1 MQKIFP
7 HFFSQLSL
15 SLFRHKGGGVGVI
28 AGLSL
33 PVVLG
38 AAGLAFD
45 INRGLEQQAANQRA
59 ADMAALGAAMAFKA
73 NSSEAVL
80 EPTAKDIVRA
90 NGIAGATV
98 RATVH
103 DDFPSAGDQS
113 VRVTVTTQAPYT
125 LAKVVGMGDRFSVQT
140 QSFASLTTQAPY
152 APPCFLALSSASD
165 AITVTGG
172 ASIDAPDCSIAAV
185 GSVQNKGQLIRG
197 HDIISGSGDIVVDYG
212 TLSAESL
219 RFAGSFSAPSWNGNV
234 PPADK
239 RKNQATEL
247 VDPWAD
253 NADLADAR
261 SELGNYTSIPG
272 LSNPDTS
279 VCSGAKDYALDW
291 SPNASHPAKAYWTG
305 SGYNLPAATYCIK
318 ELTTGGGLAIRF
330 ASGSRIYV
338 QQGVAIGGGS
348 SVDFGD
354 SDIFVNGG
362 FDSGSSG
369 VTIGNG
375 TLWIGNGGQVKWQ
388 GTNRKG
394 NGTVI
399 INQTITLGGGQ
410 KLLMGDG
417 SHFFGGF
424 NLGGGGSAKMGD
436 GDFTAVAGIFIAGGS
451 ELAVGNG
458 NYLIGPGS
466 GNAAIKLSGSAIYL
480 MGAGTFSANGD
491 IDTAGGSRIAFG
503 RTRNHYI
510 NGNLRIAGSAVFGA
524 GRYTIAG
531 GFTNGTGGTTWPYT
545 SLLNGL
551 TYGSDFSGY
560 DMGGSDVTFILGGT
574 LSLAGG
580 AKTKLVAPGDS
591 VSGGQ
596 IGDLLIDSLTTADTN
611 WTGGSANNF
620 AGTVHLPK
628 SLVKM
633 AGGNTT
639 LGHGQCFTL
648 IASKIAANGGA
659 SAGSACPSMAG
670 DAGGKTSSIRL
681 VR

>member
-1 MQKIFP
+1 MRR
-7 HFFSQLSL
+7 FFSHQFRHLIL
-15 SLFRHKGGGVGVI
+15 HLHRHKGGGVGVI

-59 ADMAALGAAMAFKA
+59 ADMAALGAAMAFKESA
-73 NSSEAVL
+73 SEAVL

-98 RATVH
+98 EATVRE
-103 DDFPSAGDQS
+103 DFPSAGDQS

-125 LAKVVGMGDRFSVQT
+125 LAKVVGMGDRFAVQT

-152 APPCFLALSSASD
+152 APPCFLALSSAND

-172 ASIDAPDCSIAAV
+172 ASIDAPDCSIAAI
-185 GSVQNKGQLIRG
+185 GGVQNKGQLIRG
-197 HDIISGSGDIVVDYG
+197 HDIISGSGDISVNYG
-212 TLSAESL
+212 TLSAETL

-239 RKNQATEL
+239 RKNQPTEL

-253 NADLADAR
+253 NAELSDAR
-261 SELGNYTSIPG
+261 SELGHHTSIPG

-279 VCSGAKDYALDW
+279 VCTGARDYALDW
-291 SPNASHPAKAYWTG
+291 NPNGSNPAKNYWTG

-318 ELTTGGGLAIRF
+318 KLTTGGGLSIKF

-338 QQGVAIGGGS
+338 QQGVAISGGT

-369 VTIGNG
+369 VTIGDG
-375 TLWIGNGGQVKWQ
+375 TLWIGSGGQVKWQ
-388 GTNRKG
+388 GTNHKG

-399 INQTITLGGGQ
+399 INQTIKLGGGQ
-410 KLLMGDG
+410 KLLVGDG

-424 NLGGGGSAKMGD
+424 DLGGGGSAKMGD

-451 ELAVGNG
+451 ELAVGDG
-458 NYLIGPGS
+458 DYLIGPGS
-466 GNAAIKLSGSAIYL
+466 GNSAIKLSGSAIYL
-480 MGAGTFSANGD
+480 MGDGTFSANGD

-510 NGNLRIAGSAVFGA
+510 NGNLKIAGSAVFGA

-531 GFTNGTGGTTWPYT
+531 DFANGTGGTTWPYT
-545 SLLNGL
+545 SPLNGI
-551 TYGSDFSGY
+551 TYGSAFSGY

-574 LSLAGG
+574 LNLAGG
-580 AKTKLVAPGDS
+580 ARTKLVAPSGS
-591 VSGGQ
+591 VAGGQ
-596 IGDLLIDSLTTADTN
+596 IADLLVDSLTTADTN

-620 AGTVHLPK
+620 AGTVHVPN
-628 SLVKM
+628 SNVKM
-633 AGGNTT
+633 SGGNTT
-639 LGHGQCFTL
+639 LGNGQCFTL
-648 IASKIAANGGA
+648 IAGKIAANGGA
-659 SAGSACPSMAG
+659 ATGSACQSMAG
-670 DAGGKTSSIRL
+670 DTDGKSSSIRL